1 MFNYTV
7 YHKFYLSVDFKFNR
21 FNNYN
26 YKLLLKT
33 FFYKWSESEFKKRG
47 KQLFKYNK
55 LYVEYI
61 KIPVDYLKQSFLK
74 FLFLFVGCVSQ
85 NSFWSH

>member
-33 FFYKWSESEFKKRG
+33 FFFINGAKV
-47 KQLFKYNK
+47 N
-55 LYVEYI
+55 
-61 KIPVDYLKQSFLK
+61 LKNEASSCLNIT
-74 FLFLFVGCVSQ
+74 SYMW
-85 NSFWSH
+85 NI